1 MSNRYANYAG
11 KFYPSDQN
19 ELRLNIE
26 KYLTPESNRIYANS
40 PDGQSITLPTK
51 DVRPK
56 AIIVP
61 HAGYIYSGGVAGCA
75 YSYLKNNLY
84 DEVFILGVSHSSRVG
99 NLVISD
105 YQGWDTP
112 LGTIDQSPRIVDL
125 AKDNPDIFSI
135 NNTIHDN
142 EHALEVQLPFIQ
154 TVLNKNIKILPILV
168 GANSPRILANELIPL
183 IGENDL
189 IVVSTDLSHY
199 YPNEVAIKKDQ
210 GTIKAILNNQT
221 DEIEEAGKVNY
232 QGDIEACGLY
242 AVNILVQIALQKNWD
257 SRLIGYANSGTI
269 SGDMERVVGYGSIL
283 YF

>member
-26 KYLTPESNRIYANS
+26 KYLTSESNRIYAYS
-40 PDGQSITLPTK
+40 PDGQSITLHTK

-56 AIIVP
+56 ALIVP

-112 LGTIDQSPRIVDL
+112 LGMMEQSPRTVDL
-125 AKDNPDIFSI
+125 AKDNPEIFSI

-154 TVLNKNIKILPILV
+154 TVLNENVKILPILV

-189 IVVSTDLSHY
+189 LVVSTDLSHY
-199 YPNEVAIKKDQ
+199 YSNEVAIKKDQ
-210 GTIKAILNNQT
+210 STIKAILNNQT
-221 DEIEEAGKVNY
+221 DDIEEASKVNY

>member
-26 KYLTPESNRIYANS
+26 KYLTSESNRIYANS

-51 DVRPK
+51 DIRPK

-112 LGTIDQSPRIVDL
+112 LGTMEQSPRTVDL

-154 TVLNKNIKILPILV
+154 TVLSENTKILPILV

-189 IVVSTDLSHY
+189 LVVSTDLSHY